1 MQRLLIPVLLFI
13 SFTAIPH
20 SAAYDETADARRDV
34 SAALQAAQA
43 SHQRVLLIF
52 GANWC
57 ADCRALDESL
67 AEAHNAALLAEQFRV
82 VKIDVGDWDKNQDLD
97 AAYGHP
103 TRGGIPAAVL
113 VSPDNHV
120 LYSTQAGELA
130 NARRLDAQ
138 GVYGFFS
145 NVLTRVA
152 STTH

>member
-20 SAAYDETADARRDV
+20 SAAYDEAADARRDI
-34 SAALQAAQA
+34 AGALQAAQA

-57 ADCRALDESL
+57 ADCRALDASL
-67 AEAHNAALLAEQFRV
+67 SDTRNAALLAKEFRV
-82 VKIDVGDWDKNQDLD
+82 VKIDVGDWDKNQDLE

-103 TRGGIPAAVL
+103 TKGGIPAAVI
-113 VSPDNHV
+113 VTPDNQV
-120 LYSTQAGELA
+120 LYSTKAGELC
-130 NARRLDAQ
+130 NARRMNAD

-145 NVLTRVA
+145 GVLAQVA
-152 STTH
+152 ATH